1 MSNLTGQPIIIL
13 REGTE
18 RSRGKQAQHNNI
30 TAVRAVANAVQST
43 LGPRGRDK
51 LLVDTLGDV
60 LITNDGA
67 TILKELDIQH
77 PAAKMLVQVSKTV
90 DEQTGDGTTSSVILT
105 GELLRRAE
113 ELLDMKVHPTVIVQ
127 AYKKAADKAI
137 EILKEMGIKTDAEQQ
152 LVNIAKTALNSK
164 SVSGARE
171 FLAKFSVEAVKS
183 VFEDGSADLE
193 RISIIQKHGKALTN
207 SELIKGVVIDKEVVH
222 SRMPKKVKGA
232 KVALLNLALENKKT
246 EFSAKIKISDATQIS
261 AFLDEEEHIIQ
272 EMVEKII
279 KTGANVVFSQKG
291 IDDLAQH
298 FLAKAGIMAVRRVK
312 KSDMERLARSTGAKI
327 VTNLDDLSAADLGTS
342 GPVNEDKLGEEKV
355 IYVRDAPHAKSVAV
369 ILRGAN
375 KYFTDEAERSFHDS
389 LCVVRDALE
398 DGTIVGGG
406 GYVEIN
412 LSKKLSEYATTFS
425 GREQL
430 AVKAFAES
438 LEVIP
443 KTLAENA
450 GLSSMDILIQMRNKN
465 MGFNILAEKDHV
477 CNTFEAGIVEPIRVK
492 KQVISS
498 AAEAA
503 ELILRID
510 DVIMSKS
517 SGDAGAGGMPPG
529 MGGMPPGMGGMGGMP
544 GMM

>member
-18 RSRGKQAQHNNI
+18 RSRGRQAQHNNI
-30 TAVRAVANAVQST
+30 AAVRAVANAVQST

-137 EILKEMGIKTDAEQQ
+137 EILKDMGIKTDAEQQ

-164 SVSGARE
+164 SVSGVRE

-327 VTNLDDLSAADLGTS
+327 VTNLDDLSAADDITCFLTRIGSTIPAS
-342 GPVNEDKLGEEKV
+342 KV
-355 IYVRDAPHAKSVAV
+355 LH
-369 ILRGAN
+369 
-375 KYFTDEAERSFHDS
+375 T
-389 LCVVRDALE
+389 
-398 DGTIVGGG
+398 
-406 GYVEIN
+406 
-412 LSKKLSEYATTFS
+412 
-425 GREQL
+425 
-430 AVKAFAES
+430 
-438 LEVIP
+438 
-443 KTLAENA
+443 
-450 GLSSMDILIQMRNKN
+450 
-465 MGFNILAEKDHV
+465 
-477 CNTFEAGIVEPIRVK
+477 
-492 KQVISS
+492 
-498 AAEAA
+498 
-503 ELILRID
+503 
-510 DVIMSKS
+510 
-517 SGDAGAGGMPPG
+517 
-529 MGGMPPGMGGMGGMP
+529 
-544 GMM
+544 